1 MIPNVITRFLSTQL
15 QCCLFFN
22 KLSLKCCLSV
32 VYYIERHCLT
42 ESRYIFC
49 CLYDYVSV
57 YKCLIYVI
65 YFAIIIFIFITI
77 NKIILMQ
84 ANLLFGCVCQ
94 KFSPR
99 VLLSFCLHFC
109 QFWSNVTC
117 KSVAYK
123 KRLFKDFFQFHS
135 LIPNRIEVIF
145 ENF

>member
-1 MIPNVITRFLSTQL
+1 MLLSVA
-15 QCCLFFN
+15 CCIETWFYRDMLYFIYLSLYLSLGLFISYLCNLFF
-22 KLSLKCCLSV
+22 
-32 VYYIERHCLT
+32 
-42 ESRYIFC
+42 F
-49 CLYDYVSV
+49 
-57 YKCLIYVI
+57 
-65 YFAIIIFIFITI
+65 IIIFIFITI